1 MSGIGGNK
9 RQQSGGNE
17 SSFSKKVGLFEAKVI
32 AINPTIEEFKDKLGI
47 ELKED
52 SKAVDYLGMSQDGNK
67 TLRIDIWL
75 EEVKNKDKFK
85 VVFFLENKERE
96 NKDGTKKQYIN
107 SVGSCSW
114 ADDENNLPKWF
125 TEREYR
131 VAYMGEEDL
140 YNFMRTWLGD
150 LDYRDAETTLQL
162 DWSKLM
168 KGNTKDLRDQIN
180 GEWCTNIVAL
190 ATVKTVEKDG
200 ELKEYQGVYN
210 KAFLP
215 AYTLKQFRLVDF
227 SSSTTLKQLREKKS
241 KDLKPHERFVLNIT
255 GEYGCK
261 EFYTFKDIAEYNAD
275 DNLVASDK
283 VLEEDDSDF

>member
-9 RQQSGGNE
+9 RQQSSGE
-17 SSFSKKVGLFEAKVI
+17 SNFSKKVGLFEANVI

-52 SKAVDYLGMSQDGNK
+52 SKAADYLGMSQDGNK
-67 TLRIDIWL
+67 TLRVDIWL
-75 EEVKNKDKFK
+75 EEVKSKDKFK
-85 VVFFLENKERE
+85 AVFFLENKERE
-96 NKDGTKKQYIN
+96 NKDGSKKQYIN

-125 TEREYR
+125 TEREVR
-131 VAYMGEEDL
+131 VANVGEEDL
-140 YNFMRTWLGD
+140 YNFMRTWLGN

-168 KGNTKDLRDQIN
+168 KGNVKDLRDQIN
-180 GEWCTNIVAL
+180 GEWCTNVVAL

-200 ELKEYQGVYN
+200 DIKEYQGIYN
-210 KAFLP
+210 KGFLP

-227 SSSTTLKQLREKKS
+227 SSSAILKGLREKKS
-241 KDLKPHERFVLNIT
+241 KDLKPHERFVLNVT

-261 EFYTFKDIAEYNAD
+261 EFYTFKDLAEYNAD
-275 DNLVASDK
+275 DNLVASDR

>member
-9 RQQSGGNE
+9 RQQSSGE
-17 SSFSKKVGLFEAKVI
+17 STFSKKVGLFEANVI

-52 SKAVDYLGMSQDGNK
+52 SKAADYLGMSQDGNK
-67 TLRIDIWL
+67 TLRVDIWL
-75 EEVKNKDKFK
+75 EEVKSKDKFK
-85 VVFFLENKERE
+85 AVFFLENKERE
-96 NKDGTKKQYIN
+96 NKDGSKKQYIN

-125 TEREYR
+125 TERDVR

-140 YNFMRTWLGD
+140 YNFLRTWLGN

-168 KGNTKDLRDQIN
+168 KGNVKDLRDQIN
-180 GEWCTNIVAL
+180 GEWCTNVVAL

-200 ELKEYQGVYN
+200 DIKEYQGVYN
-210 KAFLP
+210 KGFLP

-227 SSSTTLKQLREKKS
+227 SSSAILKGLREKKS
-241 KDLKPHERFVLNIT
+241 KDLKPHERFVLNVT

-261 EFYTFKDIAEYNAD
+261 EFYTFKDLAEYNAD
-275 DNLVASDK
+275 DNLVASDR